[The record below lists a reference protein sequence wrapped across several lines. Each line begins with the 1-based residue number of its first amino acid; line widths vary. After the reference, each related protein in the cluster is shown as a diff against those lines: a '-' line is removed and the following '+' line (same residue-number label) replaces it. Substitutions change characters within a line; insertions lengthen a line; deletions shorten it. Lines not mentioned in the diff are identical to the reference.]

1 MRDALG
7 HERNPQRIEAVNLCG
22 VALEH
27 ESHAALECSV
37 LGAED
42 EKAGYVGIMEKKM
55 EATIFYDRH
64 APPTLLRK

>member
-7 HERNPQRIEAVNLCG
+7 HERNPQRIETVNLCG

-42 EKAGYVGIMEKKM
+42 KDTTSKHRSDDDDNETGNGCLQA
-55 EATIFYDRH
+55 
-64 APPTLLRK
+64 